1 MKRFYWLFALNIR
14 AKSIGSI
21 LGGAACLT
29 QCENCDGGPRD
40 MAILAGYCALGYM
53 AGNVVSALAVLLGI
67 DATKD
72 EDDEE

>member
-14 AKSIGSI
+14 AKSIGAI
-21 LGGAACLT
+21 LGGAACLC
-29 QCENCDGGPRD
+29 QCEKFDGGPMA

-53 AGNVVSALAVLLGI
+53 AGNTVSAAAVLLGI

-72 EDDEE
+72 ESEE